1 MKPRKYREGY
11 RAKNI
16 DDKRRKKMKTI
27 KSFVIIV
34 MILFLAV
41 PVFTETI
48 RLNTADL
55 NECIGITTF
64 LTNTKGEIFLF
75 SHRMSKIFKFNKNG
89 EFEKSFC
96 RDGIGPGEV
105 KRALWMYHNPS
116 NDFLYL
122 PEMSSSIFRITV
134 FDSDGNFKN
143 YLDIEISP
151 TLKDNISKMIFL
163 DDGSFY
169 AMVSERK
176 DVEPYSGIYL
186 TRDKYSLLYFDK
198 TGKLK
203 ARIFE
208 LIKNDEM
215 SSGPGWGGPGIL
227 FRPSIVVRN
236 TPEGNVC
243 LAKTDE
249 NILNFYDKNGTKL
262 GTTTLDIK
270 RELLSDS
277 EFKEAKAELIELSKK
292 DLRMQDLAKKMI
304 QLKYKPIY
312 STLWVIKDRYVISK
326 QKKDSPL
333 GFTKETTLT
342 FFDKNGKRLASKNVN
357 GFVLGITNSHMYVK
371 EYDEDTNEF
380 FRIEEFK

>member
-1 MKPRKYREGY
+1 
-11 RAKNI
+11 
-16 DDKRRKKMKTI
+16 MKT
-27 KSFVIIV
+27 KKVFVIIV

-48 RLNTADL
+48 RLNTVDL
-55 NECIGITTF
+55 NECIEISTF

-75 SHRMSKIFKFNKNG
+75 SWKTFKVFKFNKNG

-96 RDGIGPGEV
+96 RYGIGPGEV

-116 NDFLYL
+116 NDLLYL
-122 PEMSSSIFRITV
+122 PEVASSIFRINV
-134 FDSDGNFKN
+134 FDSDGNFRN

-151 TLKDNISKMIFL
+151 TLKDKISKMIFL

-169 AMVSERK
+169 AMVSKRI

-198 TGKLK
+198 NGKLK
-203 ARIFE
+203 AKIFE

-227 FRPSIVVRN
+227 FRPYIIARS

-243 LAKTDE
+243 IAKTDE
-249 NILNFYDKNGTKL
+249 NILNFYDKNGTKM
-262 GTTTLDIK
+262 GTTSLEIK
-270 RELLSDS
+270 SELLSDS
-277 EFKEAKAELIELSKK
+277 EFKEAKAELIGLSKK

-312 STLWVIKDRYVISK
+312 NNLWVIKERYVISK

-333 GFTKETTLT
+333 GFTKETMLT
-342 FFDKNGKRLASKNVN
+342 FFDKNGKLLASKTVN
-357 GFVLGITNSHMYVK
+357 GFVMGITDSHMYVK